1 MYPSASLLRILLI
14 SEAPSL
20 IPYVA
25 FNTKGCVCCTV
36 ARLLYTKEAQVGRQR
51 ATLPSR
57 GEPGP
62 VITSCTFT
70 VSQGSSPALHLI
82 PIKLA
87 AKSQRWGG
95 GEHNECLLA
104 VERLVLTF
112 CLLTVTGEWQE
123 LPDSNKQ
130 CFLGEKPIP
139 R

>member
-95 GEHNECLLA
+95 RCVWGNTMNA
-104 VERLVLTF
+104 Y
-112 CLLTVTGEWQE
+112 
-123 LPDSNKQ
+123 
-130 CFLGEKPIP
+130 
-139 R
+139 